1 MISPAM
7 SKTIRMT
14 ALIIIVFLACDT
26 TRNHNRLTEAT
37 MKHVWQ
43 DLIYGCR
50 MLLKKPGF
58 TIVAA
63 LSLALGIGANTV
75 IFSLINTTLLRP
87 LPFADSGKLVV
98 IWTVPL
104 KDRTQRNNVNVSSY
118 YAFRDKS
125 LSLESLGALTGS
137 IKNLGAEKD
146 GAPAER
152 ITGWGFSP
160 AVFQALGVKPALGR
174 FYTEEEDQVDNWA
187 PVIVITN
194 RLWKRHFNSDPNVIG
209 KVLTLDQKPVTVIGL
224 LPEDFSFFGD
234 EVDFICPLEIN
245 RTQSQSKQGFIL
257 VLGRIKKNGSMKQS
271 QAEIDTIAA
280 QLASGD
286 PERNQGNG
294 AQIQLLQE
302 AAYGYFRGPLLI
314 LQGAVAF
321 VLLIGCANVAGLL
334 LARAASRRTEVAVR
348 TALGA
353 GRGRIVRQLI
363 TESFPL
369 SLVGG
374 ILGMALSWGGL
385 KLFVAAAPPGFPRL
399 NELTLDMSV
408 LGFTAVVVVLTA
420 VIFGIV
426 PAVQASRPD
435 LVTSLKESGRS
446 GTDSVARQYLRS
458 VLVTAQIAL
467 ALILLI
473 GAGLMVNS
481 FIRVQK
487 NDLGA
492 DPRNLLTFD
501 FRFAQTDAIKP
512 YGRYRGLGLWD
523 VSPVPA
529 LTFDRILDRVRAIPG
544 VLSAAA
550 VNRPPLSL
558 GGIQMPFLIE
568 GKPAPPPSASSDGGS
583 QEQGQT
589 ANYFSISPNFF
600 GTMKIPILKGRDFNA
615 QDTASSTLVI
625 IITQTMARRFFANEE
640 PIGKR
645 ITLDFVPD
653 ERPREIVGV
662 VGDTRTSRFQQ
673 EPVPTMYVPHVQQT
687 PRWMGPQWNDRAG
700 MFFVLRTSGDPMTF
714 VETAKRAVAD
724 VDLTR
729 PASNFRTI
737 EQNLNQQ
744 TQYLRLYILLLGI
757 FGGIAATLAAIGI
770 YGVMAYSVAERTR
783 EIGIRM
789 ALGAGFRDVLK
800 MVMRHALLMLGI
812 GLTIGLAGSFAVTRL
827 IKSGL
832 YGVTATDPLTYVGIS
847 LLLIVVALT
856 ASFIP
861 TRRAVR
867 VDPTTALRYE

>member
-1 MISPAM
+1 
-7 SKTIRMT
+7 
-14 ALIIIVFLACDT
+14 
-26 TRNHNRLTEAT
+26 

-43 DLIYGCR
+43 DLIYGSR

-104 KDRTQRNNVNVSSY
+104 KDRTQRNNVNISSY
-118 YAFRDKS
+118 YSLRDKTQ
-125 LSLESLGALTGS
+125 SLESLGALTGS

-473 GAGLMVNS
+473 GAGLMINS

-529 LTFDRILDRVRAIPG
+529 LTFDRVLDRVRAIPG

-550 VNRPPLSL
+550 VNRPPLSS

-600 GTMKIPILKGRDFNA
+600 ATMKIPILKGRDFKA

-744 TQYLRLYILLLGI
+744 THYLRLYILLLGI

-789 ALGAGFRDVLK
+789 ALGAGSADVLK

>member
-1 MISPAM
+1 
-7 SKTIRMT
+7 
-14 ALIIIVFLACDT
+14 
-26 TRNHNRLTEAT
+26 
-37 MKHVWQ
+37 
-43 DLIYGCR
+43 

-87 LPFADSGKLVV
+87 LPFADSGKLMV

-104 KDRTQRNNVNVSSY
+104 KDRTQRNNVNISSY
-118 YAFRDKS
+118 YSLRDKTQ
-125 LSLESLGALTGS
+125 SLESLGALTGS

-435 LVTSLKESGRS
+435 LVASLKESGRS

-473 GAGLMVNS
+473 GAGLMINS

-529 LTFDRILDRVRAIPG
+529 LTFDRVLGRVRAIPG

-550 VNRPPLSL
+550 VNRPPLSS

-615 QDTASSTLVI
+615 QDTASNTLVI

-673 EPVPTMYVPHVQQT
+673 EPVPTMYVPHVQQA

-789 ALGAGFRDVLK
+789 ALGAGSADVLK

-832 YGVTATDPLTYVGIS
+832 YGVTATDPLTYIGIS

>member
-1 MISPAM
+1 
-7 SKTIRMT
+7 
-14 ALIIIVFLACDT
+14 
-26 TRNHNRLTEAT
+26 

-43 DLIYGCR
+43 DLIYGSR

-104 KDRTQRNNVNVSSY
+104 KDRTQRNNVNISSY
-118 YAFRDKS
+118 YSLRDKTQ
-125 LSLESLGALTGS
+125 SLESLGALTGS

-245 RTQSQSKQGFIL
+245 RTQSQSKQGFII

-435 LVTSLKESGRS
+435 LVASLKESGRS

-473 GAGLMVNS
+473 GAGLMINS

-529 LTFDRILDRVRAIPG
+529 LTFDRVLGRVRAIPG

-550 VNRPPLSL
+550 VSRPPLSS

-615 QDTASSTLVI
+615 QDTASNTLVI

-789 ALGAGFRDVLK
+789 ALGAGSADVLK

-847 LLLIVVALT
+847 LLLIFVALT